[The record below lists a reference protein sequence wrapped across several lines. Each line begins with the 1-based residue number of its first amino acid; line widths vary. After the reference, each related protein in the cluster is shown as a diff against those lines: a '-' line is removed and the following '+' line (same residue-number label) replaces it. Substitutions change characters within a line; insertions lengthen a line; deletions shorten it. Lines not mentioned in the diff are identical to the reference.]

1 MSKSKNILCICFLV
15 LGFLFFPMASVVNA
29 AEKEKATVYV
39 FHSNTCPHCQSA
51 IAYFKKL
58 LANEEFKDIFQVRT
72 IETSKYNEISNE
84 ASEAMRGQK
93 INGVPYIVIGEKEF
107 EGYSSSSNESIKA
120 AIKEAYDSGVD
131 KIHDIVGE
139 AGELLEAEESTMMTT
154 IIVVA
159 IALLIIG
166 GTIYFARNGSEEEE
180 ELPKKEN
187 KEEKQEEKAIEK
199 VKVEPKTNGGKKQN
213 TNKKKS
219 NTKKNTKK

>member
-1 MSKSKNILCICFLV
+1 MDRRRCVEMSKSKNILCICFLV

-58 LANEEFKDIFQVRT
+58 LANEEFK
-72 IETSKYNEISNE
+72 
-84 ASEAMRGQK
+84 
-93 INGVPYIVIGEKEF
+93 
-107 EGYSSSSNESIKA
+107 GYSSSSNESIKA